1 MNLIDILFL
10 LLFVGSLIA
19 GYFQGMIRQAILLVT
34 LYLSLVLASL
44 YYTSVGLWL
53 VKTFS
58 ADRFVGQ
65 YVGFTLVLFFC
76 FLSLSA
82 AGLYTFRYAHLPGGL
97 RHLDHA
103 GGMILGMLLGTFII
117 GTFAAV
123 LYNMM
128 IVRGGARIDLPL
140 MRWLGDSVAT
150 SFVLQ
155 YFARDL
161 LSLVYSILDPIL
173 PQAAQIIFMAQ

>member
-1 MNLIDILFL
+1 MNIIDILFL
-10 LLFVGSLIA
+10 LLFVGSLVA
-19 GYFQGMIRQAILLVT
+19 GYFQGMIRLTVLLVT

-44 YYTSVGLWL
+44 YYTAMGLWL

-65 YVGFTLVLFFC
+65 YIGFTLVLFFG
-76 FLSLSA
+76 FLALSA
-82 AGLYTFRYAHLPGGL
+82 AGLYTFRYAQLPGGF

-103 GGMILGMLLGTFII
+103 GGMFLGMILGTFII

-128 IVRGGARIDLPL
+128 IVRGGARIDFPI

-150 SFVLQ
+150 SLVLQ

-161 LSLVYSILDPIL
+161 LGLVYSILDPIL
-173 PQAAQIIFMAQ
+173 PDAAQIIFMAQ